1 MFNYL
6 CLVLLLNLLKHSVT
20 SPTLKVGIK
29 GGDVTL
35 PCHYDGSEIP
45 DIHLISRSENIPVCQ
60 TEECSC
66 RVCKK
71 GACDVVIKDLS
82 FSDAGKYI
90 LRVYHHNDQT
100 ELEPHIRTY
109 QLCVDDEVSVKIGEE
124 LKLDVL
130 LSNAD
135 EVQYQSRRSTGW
147 KEIWRRTDGVQRE
160 RITIRDRNLIIN
172 EFTLR
177 DAGSYRVLDPDG
189 EILITVKVRG
199 ERNSVLIHL
208 HC

>member
-1 MFNYL
+1 MHIILSFFAE
-6 CLVLLLNLLKHSVT
+6 S

-45 DIHLISRSENIPVCQ
+45 DIRLISRSENIPVCQ

-109 QLCVDDEVSVKIGEE
+109 QLCVDGKVKTGQIISMLSGF
-124 LKLDVL
+124 LLVTVL
-130 LSNAD
+130 MLH
-135 EVQYQSRRSTGW
+135 
-147 KEIWRRTDGVQRE
+147 
-160 RITIRDRNLIIN
+160 
-172 EFTLR
+172 LR
-177 DAGSYRVLDPDG
+177 DPGFSYR
-189 EILITVKVRG
+189 
-199 ERNSVLIHL
+199 
-208 HC
+208 